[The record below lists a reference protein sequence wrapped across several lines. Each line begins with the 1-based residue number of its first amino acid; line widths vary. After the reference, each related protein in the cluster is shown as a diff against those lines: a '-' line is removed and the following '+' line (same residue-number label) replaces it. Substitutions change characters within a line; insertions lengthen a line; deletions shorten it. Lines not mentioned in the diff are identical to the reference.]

1 MDIRRV
7 IIMML
12 VTALVPAAAACGDDG
27 DNGAATPAAR
37 ATAPATAV
45 VPTATVSA
53 YPKEV
58 QLTDADAGKSVK
70 LANGGKL
77 IVALVSNPSTGF
89 RWAVA
94 DPSPVQLRLEGE
106 PEYVPPGSTTP
117 VVGAAGTEVFTFT
130 AVSAGTATLTLN
142 YARSF
147 EPSVAPEK
155 TFTITVD
162 IK

>member
-7 IIMML
+7 MMVML
-12 VTALVPAAAACGDDG
+12 VAALAPAAAACGDDG
-27 DNGAATPAAR
+27 DNGAGTPTAR
-37 ATAPATAV
+37 ATAPVTAA
-45 VPTATVSA
+45 PAATVSA
-53 YPKEV
+53 HPKEV

-94 DPSPVQLRLEGE
+94 EPAPVQLRLEGE
-106 PEYVPPGSTTP
+106 PAYVAPGSTTP
-117 VVGAAGTEVFTFT
+117 AVGAAGTEVFTFA

-147 EPSVAPEK
+147 EPDVAPEK
-155 TFTITVD
+155 TFSITVD

>member
-7 IIMML
+7 IMVML
-12 VTALVPAAAACGDDG
+12 VAALVPAAAACGDDS
-27 DNGAATPAAR
+27 DDGADTPTAR
-37 ATAPATAV
+37 ATAPATAAL
-45 VPTATVSA
+45 PTATVSA

-94 DPSPVQLRLEGE
+94 EPSPVQLRLEGE
-106 PEYVPPGSTTP
+106 PKYVPPGSTTP

-130 AVSAGTATLTLN
+130 AVSAGTASLTLN

-147 EPSVAPEK
+147 EPAVAPEK
-155 TFTITVD
+155 TFIITVD